1 MTLRT
6 RALLAICATL
16 VGCAEPQTARLAPQT
31 ADLSEM
37 RVFAG
42 RTAAAPRASNG
53 EIARDFL
60 DLVFELENGAPV
72 PVFTRF
78 QGPITVAVAGG
89 TTGALD
95 RDLDQLLARLRAEA
109 GLDIARVSG
118 GPATITVEPVARAK
132 IQRVSPTAACIVRPN
147 VSSWDEF
154 RDRKADPSTHWDKL
168 ARRERMAV
176 FLPTDVSP
184 QETRN
189 CLHEEIAQALGPVND
204 LHRLTNSTFNDDDF
218 HVTLTGFDML
228 ILRAM
233 YDPALADGMSRA
245 EVARRLPAIL
255 HRLNPAGRRADSAP
269 LAADRPDWTEAIRM
283 ATDPTAPRA
292 RRLQAAG
299 DAVKLARRMGALDP
313 RRAYANYVLG
323 RLSLPADPDTA
334 LYALIEAG
342 RIYEAR
348 PDTEVQAA
356 HVSMQIA
363 AYQLATDR
371 PEIAIS
377 LVDQHLP
384 VAERAQH
391 AALMSL
397 MLMVKA
403 EALEVLDR
411 EGQARAV
418 RDEAVAWGRYGFG
431 PMTEVRRRLDEIAAI
446 SPGPRSERAPS

>member
-1 MTLRT
+1 MT
-6 RALLAICATL
+6 RARLLLAVCATL
-16 VGCAEPQTARLAPQT
+16 VGCAETETTRLTTQT
-31 ADLSEM
+31 ADLAPM
-37 RVFAG
+37 RVFAEH
-42 RTAAAPRASNG
+42 TAPAPQASNG

-60 DLVFELENGAPV
+60 DLVFELENGMAV

-78 QGPITVAVAGG
+78 QGPITVAVRGPS
-89 TTGALD
+89 TDALE
-95 RDLDQLLARLRAEA
+95 RDLTQLLARLRAEA
-109 GLDIARVSG
+109 GLDISRVAS
-118 GPATITVEPVARAK
+118 GPATITVEPVTRAR

-154 RDRKADPSTHWDKL
+154 RDRKSDPATHWEKL
-168 ARRERMAV
+168 KTRQRMAV

-204 LHRLTNSTFNDDDF
+204 LHRLTNSVFNDDDF
-218 HVTLTGFDML
+218 HVTLTGFDMT

-233 YDPALADGMSRA
+233 YDPALQDGMSRA

-255 HRLNPAGRRADSAP
+255 HRINPAGRRPETSIA
-269 LAADRPDWTEAIRM
+269 AADRPDWTEAIRM
-283 ATDPTAPRA
+283 ATDPTAPRG
-292 RRLQAAG
+292 RRLAAA
-299 DAVKLARRMGALDP
+299 DEAVKLARRMGPLDA

-323 RLSLPADPDTA
+323 RLSLPDDPDTA

-377 LVDQHLP
+377 LVDQHFA
-384 VAERAQH
+384 VAERAEH

-397 MLMVKA
+397 MLMVKS
-403 EALEVLDR
+403 ESLRVLGRDD
-411 EGQARAV
+411 QAQQV
-418 RDEAVAWGRYGFG
+418 ERDAIAWGRYGFG
-431 PMTEVRRRLDEIAAI
+431 SNDEVKRRMDEIAAI
-446 SPGPRSERAPS
+446 SPGPRAERAPS